1 MTMKENEMIYDIAK
15 AVSPTYAGD
24 YNFDMEKAVKNAFD
38 YAEKFVAEYKRRTA
52 AKTKPKAKGEV
63 AVAQDGYE
71 RFREWFNNQVSVTMI
86 PTISKLT
93 DSRKAALKGIFN
105 EYGKEK
111 VELAIRKVLA
121 SDFLTMEWGKVSFD
135 WIFKKANFIK
145 ILEGNYDNKPD
156 STQQQSSGRGQHRNP
171 TAYDLAR
178 EILGE
183 PSDRAGERQPTV

>member
-156 STQQQSSGRGQHRNP
+156 STQQQSSSRGQHRNP

-183 PSDRAGERQPTV
+183 SSD

>member
-1 MTMKENEMIYDIAK
+1 MKENEMIYDIAK

-93 DSRKAALKGIFN
+93 DSRKTALKGIFN

-156 STQQQSSGRGQHRNP
+156 NTQQQSSSRGQHRNP

-183 PSDRAGERQPTV
+183 SSDRAGERQPTV